1 MSPDNC
7 LKIDLNQITSNA
19 AKKSSLI
26 IASSPNN
33 NDDYSDMVID
43 APFVLYGA
51 TGDPSSLQASEKK
64 KGPGLQGIS

>member
-26 IASSPNN
+26 IASSPSN
-33 NDDYSDMVID
+33 NDDYSDNMVID
-43 APFVLYGA
+43 APFFLYGA
-51 TGDPSSLQASEKK
+51 TGDPSSH
-64 KGPGLQGIS
+64 